1 MRSFEAVDRY
11 VVVVHLA
18 WAYVERR
25 FVQERSAQV
34 RCYGDLIR
42 RHREEHAEAWL
53 TAALEEAVS
62 TGDIALV
69 LRRFLRQP
77 A

>member
-1 MRSFEAVDRY
+1 

-25 FVQERSAQV
+25 TTEERSAQI
-34 RCYGDLIR
+34 RSYGDLMR
-42 RHREEHAEAWL
+42 WHREEHAEAWL
-53 TAALEEAVS
+53 TAALQEAMS
-62 TGDIALV
+62 TGEIEPV
-69 LRRFLRQP
+69 LRRYLRHP

>member
-1 MRSFEAVDRY
+1 M
-11 VVVVHLA
+11 HLA

-25 FVQERSAQV
+25 STEERSAQI
-34 RCYGDLIR
+34 RSYGDLLR

-53 TAALEEAVS
+53 TAALQEAMR
-62 TGDIALV
+62 TGEIEPV
-69 LRRFLRQP
+69 LRRYLRQP

>member
-1 MRSFEAVDRY
+1 M
-11 VVVVHLA
+11 VVVHLA

-25 FVQERSAQV
+25 ATEERSAQL
-34 RCYGDLIR
+34 RCYSDLLR
-42 RHREEHAEAWL
+42 RHREEYAEAWL
-53 TAALEEAVS
+53 TAALQEAMT
-62 TGDIALV
+62 TGEIEPV

>member
-1 MRSFEAVDRY
+1 M
-11 VVVVHLA
+11 HLA

-25 FVQERSAQV
+25 ATEERSAQI
-34 RCYGDLIR
+34 RSYGDLLR

-53 TAALEEAVS
+53 TAALQEAMT
-62 TGDIALV
+62 TGEIEPV